1 MKILI
6 VEDDE
11 AMVNLYKVW
20 LRTTKS
26 EIDICDNSY
35 DVSEKIKTVQIKE
48 YNLLIVDLK
57 LQGSEDGD
65 KVVDQLSQVEFEDK
79 EKTPIVFLSSE
90 INQEMQEKYGDKRNI
105 KLLEKTSVNSEILRN
120 QILEVIAGL

>member
-26 EIDICDNSY
+26 EIEICDNSY
-35 DVSEKIKTVQIKE
+35 DVSEKIKTGQIKN
-48 YNLLIVDLK
+48 YHLLIVDLK

-65 KVVDQLSQVEFEDK
+65 KVVDQLSQVESERK
-79 EKTPIVFLSSE
+79 EKTPIVFLSGE
-90 INQEMQEKYGDKRNI
+90 ISQEIQQKYGDMRNI
-105 KLLEKTSVNSEILRN
+105 RLLEKTSISSEILRN

>member
-11 AMVNLYKVW
+11 AMISLYKLW
-20 LRTTKS
+20 LKTTKA
-26 EIDICDNSY
+26 EIDYCDNSY
-35 DVSEKIKTVQIKE
+35 DVSEKIKTGQIKN
-48 YNLLIVDLK
+48 YHLLIVDLK

-65 KVVDQLSQVEFEDK
+65 KVVDQLSQVESERK
-79 EKTPIVFLSSE
+79 EKTPIVFLSGE
-90 INQEMQEKYGDKRNI
+90 ISQEIQQKYGDMRNI
-105 KLLEKTSVNSEILRN
+105 RLLEKTSISSEILRN

>member
-11 AMVNLYKVW
+11 AMISLYKLW
-20 LRTTKS
+20 LKTTKA
-26 EIDICDNSY
+26 EIDYCDNSY
-35 DVSEKIKTVQIKE
+35 DVSEKIKTGQIKN
-48 YNLLIVDLK
+48 YHLLIVDLK

-65 KVVDQLSQVEFEDK
+65 KVVDQLSQVESERK
-79 EKTPIVFLSSE
+79 EKTPIVFLSGE
-90 INQEMQEKYGDKRNI
+90 ISQEMQQKYGDMRNI
-105 KLLEKTSVNSEILRN
+105 RLLEKTSISSEILRN